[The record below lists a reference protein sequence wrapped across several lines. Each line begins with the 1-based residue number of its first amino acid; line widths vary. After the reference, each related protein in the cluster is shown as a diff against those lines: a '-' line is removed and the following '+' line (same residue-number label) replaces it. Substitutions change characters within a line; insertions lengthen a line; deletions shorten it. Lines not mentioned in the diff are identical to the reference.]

1 MPTPAFIREVRAK
14 IGNALLHVPTVGVL
28 AYDKDQRLLLVRD
41 SQDGQW
47 TCPGGIVEPFEI
59 PSDAAV
65 RETWEEAGVQ
75 VELTGIVGVFGGE
88 HCGGTYANGDR
99 IAWVATVFAAKLVR
113 GVPSSDQEETSEAR
127 LFSRDEISA
136 IQVKPHLALFLAA
149 AENGRAN
156 YFQPATWKPDEG

>member
-1 MPTPAFIREVRAK
+1 MPTPAFIQEVRTK

-28 AYDKDQRLLLVRD
+28 AYDRDGRLLLVRD

-99 IAWVATVFAAKLVR
+99 IAWVATVFEARLV
-113 GVPSSDQEETSEAR
+113 GGDPSPDHDEASAAR
-127 LFSRDEISA
+127 LFSRDEIRT
-136 IQVKPHLALFLAA
+136 IQVKPHLALFLAI
-149 AENGRAN
+149 AEEGRAN
-156 YFQPATWKPDEG
+156 YFQPATWKPTGV